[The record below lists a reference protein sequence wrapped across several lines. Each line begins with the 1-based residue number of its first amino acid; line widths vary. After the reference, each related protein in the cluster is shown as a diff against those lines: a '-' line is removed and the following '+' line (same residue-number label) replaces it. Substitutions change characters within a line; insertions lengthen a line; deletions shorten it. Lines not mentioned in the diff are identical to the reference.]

1 MKSPLALVFQKR
13 GKYDLWLL
21 PALITILLIVALI
34 ATSIG
39 VASITP
45 EQIIAIFA
53 GSIGITSVAEYS
65 PQQATILFD
74 IRLPRVLLGAL
85 VGAALGIS
93 GAAIQGIFRN
103 PLAEPSL
110 IGVSA
115 GAALAAAFTMVVT
128 SHLLAA
134 HFWLLPIAAFAGGG
148 LVTWLVYQIASR
160 SNTATTGT
168 LLLAGIAINAMA
180 GAGLGLMSY
189 LADAQQLRNLVFWTL
204 GGLDAANWNSLGFT
218 AACVLVAA
226 FGLIKLARPLNI
238 FSLGEAEAGHL
249 GLSSTRL
256 KKQIVV
262 LVALAVGASVAVAGI
277 IGFIGLVVPHLVRLM
292 VGPDHRLLLPAAAL
306 LGAILL
312 VLADMAA
319 RLMIAPA
326 ELPVG
331 ILTALLGAPFFLFLL
346 LRQKQRL

>member
-1 MKSPLALVFQKR
+1 MKSPLALLFQKW

-21 PALITILLIVALI
+21 PALIIILLIVVLI

-39 VASITP
+39 VASLTL

-65 PQQATILFD
+65 PQQVTILLD
-74 IRLPRVLLGAL
+74 IRLPRVLLGVL
-85 VGAALGIS
+85 VGAGLGIS

-128 SHLLAA
+128 SQLIAA

-148 LVTWLVYQIASR
+148 LVTWLVYQIANR
-160 SNTATTGT
+160 SNTPTTGT

-180 GAGLGLMSY
+180 GAGLGLLSY

-204 GGLDAANWNSLGFT
+204 GGLDAASWSSLGFT

-226 FGLIKLARPLNI
+226 FGLIKLARGLNI

-249 GLSSTRL
+249 GLSPSRL
-256 KKQIVV
+256 KKQVVV

-292 VGPDHRLLLPAAAL
+292 VGPDHRLLLPASAL

>member
-1 MKSPLALVFQKR
+1 MPFQKI
-13 GKYDLWLL
+13 KHSQWLL
-21 PALITILLIVALI
+21 PLLLSSLI
-34 ATSIG
+34 ATIFLAVSVGVVPLEIKQITAALLDGAGLSSSI
-39 VASITP
+39 
-45 EQIIAIFA
+45 
-53 GSIGITSVAEYS
+53 EYS
-65 PQQATILFD
+65 PQQAIILFD
-74 IRLPRVLLGAL
+74 IRLPRVLLGA
-85 VGAALGIS
+85 VIGGGLGIS

-128 SHLLAA
+128 SQLVTA
-134 HFWLLPIAAFAGGG
+134 HFWLLPIAAFVGGG
-148 LVTWLVYQIASR
+148 LVTWLVYQIAAR
-160 SNTATTGT
+160 SSTATTGT

-180 GAGLGLMSY
+180 GAGLGLLSY

-204 GGLDAANWNSLGFT
+204 GGLDAANWNSLGLT
-218 AACVLVAA
+218 GLCVFAAA
-226 FGLIKLARPLNI
+226 FGLIRLARALNI

-249 GLSSTRL
+249 GLSSSRL
-256 KKQIVV
+256 KKQVVV

-277 IGFIGLVVPHLVRLM
+277 IGFIGLVVPHLVRLII
-292 VGPDHRLLLPAAAL
+292 GPDHRLLLPASAL